1 MYKLIKKS
9 VSESGKF
16 WLTLQS
22 TEGGWVVNKIAQ
34 CTQEMFQSLEVGS
47 EIAVPKAALRNIG
60 D

>member
-1 MYKLIKKS
+1 MYKVIKKS

-22 TEGGWVVNKIAQ
+22 TEGGWVINRLAQ
-34 CTQEMFQSLEVGS
+34 CTEEMFKTLTEGA